1 MTETIE
7 PKISEG
13 FALSSQCELPHDLDL
28 SAEVDDDILR
38 VESIVAA
45 MLSDKYNLSAEE
57 LAAFEELLD
66 APDIDPTK
74 RHELLQTLWN
84 IAVCLIDYQWE
95 NAATSMPPNS
105 CGSIS
110 YERGGAAS
118 GSDDVVRSLDQDLNQ
133 DEHEAAIDGP
143 GQKGSP

>member
-1 MTETIE
+1 MNEDIKTTIR
-7 PKISEG
+7 EG
-13 FALSSQCELPHDLDL
+13 FAHCAEGNVPTDFDL
-28 SAEVDDDILR
+28 SAVVDEDILS

-57 LAAFEELLD
+57 LAAFEELLN
-66 APDIDPTK
+66 APDVDPIK
-74 RHELLQTLWN
+74 RHELLQRLWN

-95 NAATSMPPNS
+95 NAALAVPQNS

-110 YERGGAAS
+110 YGKGENP
-118 GSDDVVRSLDQDLNQ
+118 SDTPDMVESTDHTLTHN
-133 DEHEAAIDGP
+133 HNEAADEAP